1 MGCLCS
7 TSLKNSQAELGLSS
21 SMKNEKILGLA
32 HMSDKENGLHEEYRI
47 GPTSNK
53 FPSWMRD
60 EDAKLC
66 FSCKSQFKILVERK
80 HHCRRC
86 RNIFCDSCTKYK
98 AKILLYEIQEEVRV
112 CNSCYREIPDE
123 NSFIQNYQPLLH
135 AGGCF
140 KKSTLMGLSVKLIKL
155 RLLEDNSIL
164 IYDSP
169 GSGLTDI
176 ELSSILKVAAVSVT
190 AFEIVTVDKTYSL
203 DCDSAE
209 TQKMWVEA
217 LTIVLQ
223 ISKAPSLK
231 SKIESSR
238 RSRDGGKSEQVT
250 KKRSEFSQM
259 IKDQKSALLTNK
271 FSN

>member
-1 MGCLCS
+1 MGF
-7 TSLKNSQAELGLSS
+7 SS
-21 SMKNEKILGLA
+21 SKNEKILGLA
-32 HMSDKENGLHEEYRI
+32 HMSDKETGIQDEYKI
-47 GPTSNK
+47 GPSGNR
-53 FPSWMRD
+53 FPTWMRD

-66 FSCKSQFKILVERK
+66 YSCKSQFKILVERK

-98 AKILLYEIQEEVRV
+98 AKILLYDIQEEVRV

-140 KKSTLMGLSVKLIKL
+140 KKSALLGFSVKLIKL
-155 RLLEDNSIL
+155 RLVEDNSIL
-164 IYDSP
+164 VYESP

-176 ELSSILKVAAVSVT
+176 ELSSISKVASVSVT
-190 AFEIVTVDKTYSL
+190 AFDIVTIDKTYSL

-223 ISKAPSLK
+223 LSKAPTLK
-231 SKIESSR
+231 SKVESAR
-238 RSRDGGKSEQVT
+238 RLSRDGGKSEEVM

-259 IKDQKSALLTNK
+259 IKQQQQQSSANK
-271 FSN
+271 FSNRSN